1 MISRCRFPAVAT
13 PSIRTPDDFEATLR
27 TYGSERAEEA
37 RAVRVGEKERS
48 EAAAIVAHYADLFT
62 REQLDHL
69 REREDEAR
77 DDVERE
83 RLHRLRKSCEGGLLA
98 RELVHLQDEVQ
109 NELLAIRIE
118 YRGEEMPLRNAQA
131 KLAVLDAYDER
142 EELGEI
148 HADATATMNERRLG
162 VAREAEKMRT
172 ELTGIADPVERSEDD
187 KGISLRQLAEVLPDG
202 SALGEDSFM
211 EMRERWLDRIL
222 GTERAASPSAYHAAY
237 VRRLSP
243 LRDVYSKE
251 RATDVCLATL
261 SELGFD
267 LAGDKNIR
275 TDLEDRPQKTP
286 RPCVI
291 PSDPPTVVHLITR
304 PQGGLPDYQGFLHE
318 AGHAL
323 HYAGCDPDL
332 PYTFRALSRD
342 HALTEIYSFLVE
354 SITREP
360 GWHGRHFDVS
370 PAQAAENADATVF
383 LHAFLFRRYVAKFL
397 FEMDFWS
404 RFPEDGGTSEG
415 YAERLTEATGYV
427 YRADGFVADM
437 DAGFY
442 SADYLR
448 AWIRSAQVRQYLAG
462 EVGEDWW
469 RNPTTGDL
477 LRKLF
482 WEGTQPS
489 SEEIADRLGFNP
501 LDLRPLV
508 MEITGSTEP
517 AGAKL

>member
-1 MISRCRFPAVAT
+1 V
-13 PSIRTPDDFEATLR
+13 RTPTDFESTLR
-27 TYGSERAEEA
+27 AYSSERAEEA

-48 EAAAIVAHYADLFT
+48 EAAAIVARYADLFS
-62 REQLDHL
+62 REQLDSL
-69 REREDEAR
+69 REREEAER
-77 DDVERE
+77 DPGERE
-83 RLHRLRKSCEGGLLA
+83 RFHRLRKSCEGGLLA
-98 RELVHLQDEVQ
+98 RELVHMQDEVQ
-109 NELLAIRIE
+109 NEVLAIRVE
-118 YRGEEMPLRNAQA
+118 YLGETMPLRTALA
-131 KLAVLDAYDER
+131 KLAVLDSYDER

-148 HADATATMNERRLG
+148 QADATATMNERRLD
-162 VAREAEKMRT
+162 VARAAETLRA
-172 ELTGIADPVERSEDD
+172 ELTGIADPVVRSEDD
-187 KGISLRQLAEVLPDG
+187 KGISLRQLADVLSDG
-202 SALGEDSFM
+202 SALVEDVYA
-211 EMRERWLDRIL
+211 EMRDRWLDRIL
-222 GTERAASPSAYHAAY
+222 GEGRARAPSSYHAAY

-243 LRDVYSKE
+243 LQDIYSKD

-261 SELGFD
+261 TELGFD

-291 PSDPPTVVHLITR
+291 PADPPTVVHLITR

-332 PYTFRALSRD
+332 SYTFRALSRD

-360 GWHGRHFDVS
+360 GWHARHFELTS
-370 PAQAAENADATVF
+370 EQAAENAEATLF

-397 FEMDFWS
+397 FELDFWS
-404 RFPEDGGTSEG
+404 RFPEDRGTSEG

-427 YRADGFVADM
+427 YRSDGFVADM

-448 AWIRSAQVRQYLAG
+448 AWIRSAQVRAYLSDTI
-462 EVGEDWW
+462 GEDWW
-469 RNPTTGDL
+469 RSPKTGDF
-477 LRKLF
+477 LREVF
-482 WEGTQPS
+482 WEGTRPS
-489 SEEIADRLGFNP
+489 SEEVAERLGFNP

-508 MEITGSTEP
+508 SELKGSTEP
-517 AGAKL
+517 LGAAL

>member
-1 MISRCRFPAVAT
+1 M
-13 PSIRTPDDFEATLR
+13 
-27 TYGSERAEEA
+27 
-37 RAVRVGEKERS
+37 
-48 EAAAIVAHYADLFT
+48 
-62 REQLDHL
+62 
-69 REREDEAR
+69 
-77 DDVERE
+77 
-83 RLHRLRKSCEGGLLA
+83 
-98 RELVHLQDEVQ
+98 
-109 NELLAIRIE
+109 
-118 YRGEEMPLRNAQA
+118 RNAQA

-148 HADATATMNERRLG
+148 HADATATMNERRLD
-162 VAREAEKMRT
+162 VARAAEKMRA
-172 ELTGIADPVERSEDD
+172 ELSGIADPVERSEDD

-202 SALGEDSFM
+202 SALVEDSFM

-222 GTERAASPSAYHAAY
+222 GAERPANPSAYHAAY

-251 RATDVCLATL
+251 RATEVCLATL
-261 SELGFD
+261 TELGFD

-291 PSDPPTVVHLITR
+291 PADPPTVVHLITR

-360 GWHGRHFDVS
+360 GWHERHFDLS
-370 PAQAAENADATVF
+370 PAQAAENADATIF

-427 YRADGFVADM
+427 YRADGSSPTWMRASTPPTT
-437 DAGFY
+437 
-442 SADYLR
+442 SARGSAPPRCASTCSPRWARTGGATRRR
-448 AWIRSAQVRQYLAG
+448 AISCGSSSGRARSPRARTLPASSASTHSISARSYRSSRARPSRSARPCKRPHKTFSL
-462 EVGEDWW
+462 
-469 RNPTTGDL
+469 
-477 LRKLF
+477 
-482 WEGTQPS
+482 
-489 SEEIADRLGFNP
+489 IAPDSHAFG
-501 LDLRPLV
+501 V
-508 MEITGSTEP
+508 
-517 AGAKL
+517 